1 MNDLICLE
9 CSFDSQGYWNS
20 PIPGPE
26 LDYDL
31 MESNR
36 CVHLF
41 DHNGYDLCPLEL
53 EYSKYNSSF
62 PLVMHR
68 NEKHYS
74 LQKPWFTQG
83 EKLSGYVLNHS
94 MILERKG
101 YSGKAL
107 EQLLKLA
114 KRNPLIYKVI
124 NIQPKWGC
132 DFSLDYV
139 NADKGEVFEILHH
152 EYDGFNVESA
162 ETMKKKLEDVIF
174 KTNFEEVSLDLIRRK
189 NEWMNL
195 EFFAQSDWKCKY
207 FGVPSERFKLV
218 TWYGEPTDAVDS

>member
-1 MNDLICLE
+1 MNDLSCISSKFELN
-9 CSFDSQGYWNS
+9 GYWSNS
-20 PIPGPE
+20 IPE
-26 LDYDL
+26 ENLDFDFL
-31 MESNR
+31 ESNR
-36 CVHLF
+36 CVNLF

-53 EYSKYNSSF
+53 EYLKYNSSF

-74 LQKPWFTQG
+74 LQKPWFTQK

-101 YSGKAL
+101 YTGPAL
-107 EQLLKLA
+107 EQLQKLA

-124 NIQPKWGC
+124 KIQPKWGC

-139 NADKGEVFEILHH
+139 DEKSEEVFEIFHH
-152 EYDGFNVESA
+152 EYDGFDVETA
-162 ETMKKKLEDVIF
+162 QTMKNKLEKIIQG
-174 KTNFEEVSLDLIRRK
+174 TNFDEVSLDFIKRK

-195 EFFAQSDWKCKY
+195 EFFAQSEWKCKY
-207 FGVPSERFKLV
+207 FGVPNERFKLV
-218 TWYGEPTDAVDS
+218 TWYGEPTAVVS